1 MTSLEAGSKLE
12 MSSGKILFALLDHF
26 ISYDVSCR
34 IEPESPWMC
43 LLPEDERKEL
53 LNEELVM
60 EDMKNEDGELYEYKD
75 RRQEIVFIGHRM
87 KRDNIQKLMDNCLL
101 TDEEMALGP
110 EMWKETMGH
119 LDIINLTLGDKE
131 EEQEGV
137 DEHKDEECRKACEL
151 AQRAQEE
158 GPPRKKSKK

>member
-1 MTSLEAGSKLE
+1 
-12 MSSGKILFALLDHF
+12 
-26 ISYDVSCR
+26 
-34 IEPESPWMC
+34 MC

-87 KRDNIQKLMDNCLL
+87 KRDNIQELMDRCLL

-131 EEQEGV
+131 EEEEGV

>member
-1 MTSLEAGSKLE
+1 MHTKL
-12 MSSGKILFALLDHF
+12 S
-26 ISYDVSCR
+26 
-34 IEPESPWMC
+34 
-43 LLPEDERKEL
+43 
-53 LNEELVM
+53 
-60 EDMKNEDGELYEYKD
+60 
-75 RRQEIVFIGHRM
+75 QEIGTALQARIPTTRQHETGRKDHRM
-87 KRDNIQKLMDNCLL
+87 KRDNIQELMDSCLL

-131 EEQEGV
+131 EEEEEGV

>member
-1 MTSLEAGSKLE
+1 
-12 MSSGKILFALLDHF
+12 MSR
-26 ISYDVSCR
+26 R

-43 LLPEDERKEL
+43 LLPEEERKEM
-53 LNEELVM
+53 LNEDLVM
-60 EDMKNEDGELYEYKD
+60 EDMKDESGKLYEYKD

-87 KRDNIQKLMDNCLL
+87 KRDNIQDLMDKCLL

-131 EEQEGV
+131 E
-137 DEHKDEECRKACEL
+137 DEEENDDEECRKACEL
-151 AQRAQEE
+151 AQAAQTEE
-158 GPPRKKSKK
+158 GAPPCKKTKTMN